1 MEKKTYQSE
10 ILEKMN
16 PDGTVTCE
24 ICGMDSMIAHAFV
37 DDCADIVKILCHTCF
52 MKSLKREE
60 N

>member
-24 ICGMDSMIAHAFV
+24 VCGEDSMIVHAFV
-37 DDCADIVKILCHTCF
+37 DDCTGIVKILCQACF
-52 MKSLKREE
+52 MKRLNREE